1 VNEVRTI
8 DQGDPDTALRLAAF
22 AHVRKLGKL
31 HDALTSEHLAAGFT
45 FEGERIPLVNLRRGI
60 FKPKRMQYL
69 LSIRTVF
76 PGAGRRVWYDDQRE
90 VHAQIYG
97 GHEAVDYAFMG
108 DDPSSAD
115 NQWLRQ
121 AWERQI
127 PVIYF
132 LGIAPTRYQAVV
144 PAFIGNWDG
153 GSLKARVVFG
163 EATAGEMTPPENAAE
178 RRYGLR
184 MVKQRLHQAQ
194 FRAAVIAAYDGRCAL
209 SRMPEARLL
218 DAAHIVADADERLGQ
233 PVVPNGLPLSKIHH
247 AAFDAHL
254 IGIDPDYRL
263 HVSEQLLCQQDGPVL
278 EALKSLNGEV
288 IHLPRRERDRPD
300 RDRLAARF
308 EIFRSV
314 A

>member
-1 VNEVRTI
+1 MDAN
-8 DQGDPDTALRLAAF
+8 DPDTALRLAAF
-22 AHVRKLGKL
+22 AHVRKLGMR
-31 HDALTSEHLAAGFT
+31 HDALKSAHLTAGFT
-45 FEGERIPLVNLRRGI
+45 FEGERVPLVNTQRGI
-60 FKPKRMQYL
+60 FKPRRMRYL

-76 PGAGRRVWYDDQRE
+76 PAAGRRVWYDDQRE

-108 DDPSSAD
+108 DNPDSAD
-115 NQWLRQ
+115 NQWLREV
-121 AWERQI
+121 WELQI

-132 LGIAPTRYQAVV
+132 LGIAPKQYHAIL
-144 PAFIGNWDG
+144 PAFICDWDAR
-153 GSLKARVVFG
+153 SLKARLVFG
-163 EATAGEMTPPENAAE
+163 EAMAGEMVPPENAAE

-194 FRAAVIAAYDGRCAL
+194 SRAAVIAAYEGRCAL
-209 SRMPEARLL
+209 SRLPEARLL
-218 DAAHIVADADERLGQ
+218 DVAHIVADADERLGQ
-233 PVVPNGLPLSKIHH
+233 PVVPNGLPLSKIHY

-263 HVSEQLLCQQDGPVL
+263 NVSDQLLSQQDSPVL
-278 EALKSLNGEV
+278 DALKSLSGEV
-288 IHLPRRERDRPD
+288 IHLPRRELARPD

>member
-1 VNEVRTI
+1 MKA
-8 DQGDPDTALRLAAF
+8 DDPDTTMRLTAF
-22 AHVRKLGKL
+22 AHVRKLGVL
-31 HDALTSEHLAAGFT
+31 HDVLTSEHLSAGFS
-45 FEGERIPLVNLRRGI
+45 FEGERIPLINPQRGI
-60 FKPKRMQYL
+60 FKPKRMPFL

-76 PGAGRRVWYDDQRE
+76 PAAGRRVWYDDQRE

-97 GHEAVDYAFMG
+97 GQESVDYAFMG
-108 DDPSSAD
+108 DNPDAAD
-115 NQWLRQ
+115 NRWLRE

-132 LGIAPTRYQAVV
+132 LGIAPKRYHAIL
-144 PAFIGNWDG
+144 PAFISDWDAR
-153 GSLKARVVFG
+153 SLKARVVFA
-163 EATAGEMTPPENAAE
+163 EAAAGEMSPPENAAE

-184 MVKQRLHQAQ
+184 VVKQRLHQAQ
-194 FRAAVIAAYDGRCAL
+194 FRAAVIAAYGGRCAL
-209 SRMPEARLL
+209 SRLPEARLL

-263 HVSEQLLCQQDGPVL
+263 HVSDQLLSQQDGPVL
-278 EALKSLNGEV
+278 EALKSLDGQV
-288 IHLPRRERDRPD
+288 INLPLRDRDRPD

>member
-1 VNEVRTI
+1 MDR
-8 DQGDPDTALRLAAF
+8 DAGDTALRLAAF
-22 AHVRKLGKL
+22 AHVRKLGML
-31 HDALTSEHLAAGFT
+31 HDALTSEHLSAGFS
-45 FEGERIPLVNLRRGI
+45 FEGKRIPMVNPQRGI
-60 FKPKRMQYL
+60 FKPRRMRFL

-76 PGAGRRVWYDDQRE
+76 PAAGRRVWYDDQRE

-108 DDPSSAD
+108 NDPESAD
-115 NQWLRQ
+115 NRWLRE

-127 PVIYF
+127 PIIYF
-132 LGIAPTRYQAVV
+132 LGIAPKRYQAIV
-144 PAFIGNWDG
+144 PAFIGDWDARG
-153 GSLKARVVFG
+153 LKAKVVFG
-163 EATAGEMTPPENAAE
+163 EAITGQMRPPEDSAE

-209 SRMPEARLL
+209 SRLPEARLL

-254 IGIDPDYRL
+254 IGIDADYRL

-278 EALKSLNGEV
+278 EALKSLNGKV
-288 IHLPRRERDRPD
+288 IYLPRRKQDYPD

-308 EIFRSV
+308 EIFQSV

>member
-1 VNEVRTI
+1 MAAN
-8 DQGDPDTALRLAAF
+8 DSDTAVRLAAF
-22 AHVRKLGKL
+22 AHVRKLGML

-45 FEGERIPLVNLRRGI
+45 IDGERIPLVNPQRGI
-60 FKPKRMQYL
+60 FKPRRMRYL

-76 PGAGRRVWYDDQRE
+76 PTAGRRVWYDDQRE
-90 VHAQIYG
+90 VHAQLYG

-108 DDPSSAD
+108 DDPASAD
-115 NQWLRQ
+115 NQWLRE
-121 AWERQI
+121 ACERQI

-132 LGIAPTRYQAVV
+132 LGIAPQRYQAIV
-144 PAFIGNWDG
+144 PAFIGDWDAR
-153 GSLKARVVFG
+153 SLKAKVVFG

-263 HVSEQLLCQQDGPVL
+263 HVSEQLLFQQDGPVL
-278 EALKSLNGEV
+278 EALKSLNREV
-288 IHLPRRERDRPD
+288 IHLPRRDRDRPD
-300 RDRLAARF
+300 QDRLAARF
-308 EIFRSV
+308 EIFQSV

>member
-1 VNEVRTI
+1 MTA
-8 DQGDPDTALRLAAF
+8 DDPENAMRLAAF
-22 AHVRKLGKL
+22 AHVRKLGIL
-31 HDALTSEHLAAGFT
+31 HDVLTSEHLTAGFS
-45 FEGERIPLVNLRRGI
+45 FEGERIPLVNPQRGI
-60 FKPKRMQYL
+60 FKPRRMQFL

-76 PGAGRRVWYDDQRE
+76 PAAGRRVWYDDQRE
-90 VHAQIYG
+90 VHAQVYG

-108 DDPSSAD
+108 DNPDAAD
-115 NQWLRQ
+115 NRWLRD

-127 PVIYF
+127 PIIYF
-132 LGIAPTRYQAVV
+132 LGIAPKRYHAIM
-144 PAFIGNWDG
+144 PAFIGDWDAR
-153 GSLKARVVFG
+153 SLKARVVVA
-163 EATAGEMTPPENAAE
+163 EPTAGEMTPPENSAE

-194 FRAAVIAAYDGRCAL
+194 FRAAVIAAYGGRCAL
-209 SRMPEARLL
+209 SRLPEARLL
-218 DAAHIVADADERLGQ
+218 DAAHIMADANERLGQ

-254 IGIDPDYRL
+254 LGIDPDYRL
-263 HVSEQLLCQQDGPVL
+263 HVSEQLMSQQDGPVL
-278 EALKSLNGEV
+278 EALKSLNGTV
-288 IHLPRRERDRPD
+288 IHLPDRKRDHPD